1 MAVERA
7 VYRPRQAERGV
18 LHAVVRTHLETFLRE
33 AAHRADGAGL
43 PQFVEQEF
51 REFLTCGVLAHGFAR
66 LRCDTCAL
74 ERLVPFSCKGRG
86 FCPSCG
92 GRRMTER
99 AARLVES
106 VLPRVPVRQWV
117 LSLPY
122 RLRYL
127 LAWDH
132 RLCRAVLSVYVR
144 ALLDF
149 YRRQARQGGVP
160 NGHTGTLTV
169 IQRFGGGLN
178 LNIHFHTLVL
188 DGVFRNSATGSAPL
202 HPASPPS
209 DEEVARLLATIR
221 FRVRRLL
228 RRRGLEGDN
237 DLTPPDSLAEE
248 SVALA
253 AITSAS
259 VA

>member
-1 MAVERA
+1 V
-7 VYRPRQAERGV
+7 
-18 LHAVVRTHLETFLRE
+18 
-33 AAHRADGAGL
+33 
-43 PQFVEQEF
+43 
-51 REFLTCGVLAHGFAR
+51 C
-66 LRCDTCAL
+66 
-74 ERLVPFSCKGRG
+74 
-86 FCPSCG
+86 
-92 GRRMTER
+92 
-99 AARLVES
+99 
-106 VLPRVPVRQWV
+106 
-117 LSLPY
+117 
-122 RLRYL
+122 
-127 LAWDH
+127 
-132 RLCRAVLSVYVR
+132 AVLGVFVR

-149 YRRQARQGGVP
+149 YRRQARRCGVRA
-160 NGHTGTLTV
+160 GHTGTLTV

-178 LNIHFHTLVL
+178 PNVHFHTLVL

-259 VA
+259 VAGGASRSAGAPGRACGALATTRRPSGSPPRSPVRRICNRLKPSTIARRSRNSSNHVTPFMLR